1 MDRLGAPEMEAPFQV
16 HLHFYDGPAAR
27 HASLRVTLP
36 VRKRDLPCKRTL
48 LRAFCKH
55 VDDGVDSAKLTL
67 VTLAGEL
74 VAADARVEEAVRA
87 RPTQFIVKLAGS
99 DHPAGSRSPLSAAAA
114 SAHEAMR
121 RERAAT
127 PEAQLAARAAAEA
140 FLALARARARALGVV
155 QLDPPEAG
163 ALDPPRARAC
173 LAASCLAAYRDAA
186 QAGYF
191 ACDAAGVAACLA
203 ERALV
208 LEWCGRAA
216 EALCDAASAFALA
229 PASAVVRYRL
239 ASAYASNGFLARAAG
254 DFEQTVALCAAF
266 AGDATR
272 GATTTRGATAESAA
286 KRAEAC
292 RAAKLGP
299 CGPAYG
305 TVRRQVLLPRSLLL
319 DGSVKPA
326 HDDVTATHLPPI
338 SSAEL
343 SAPLALFAA
352 DASRPGERRVFFGI
366 GTGRCGTT
374 SLARFMQRYAPM
386 VHCTHESRQAR
397 RNRSARRARVAARPN
412 DSDAAAARSPIYVS

>member
-1 MDRLGAPEMEAPFQV
+1 MITPQGLGRPCPPP
-16 HLHFYDGPAAR
+16 LPR
-27 HASLRVTLP
+27 HTRRCDESGRRHP
-36 VRKRDLPCKRTL
+36 RRNSP
-48 LRAFCKH
+48 
-55 VDDGVDSAKLTL
+55 
-67 VTLAGEL
+67 
-74 VAADARVEEAVRA
+74 RA
-87 RPTQFIVKLAGS
+87 RPRRRS
-99 DHPAGSRSPLSAAAA
+99 SRSP
-114 SAHEAMR
+114 E
-121 RERAAT
+121 RE
-127 PEAQLAARAAAEA
+127 
-140 FLALARARARALGVV
+140 LARSASSSSTRQRPARSTHRV
-155 QLDPPEAG
+155 
-163 ALDPPRARAC
+163 RAC